1 MRFGDFQKI
10 SKWKIFRFLCKC
22 VLRLFLHFSCR
33 SNLMLHPHF
42 LNKKMNSFNNMF
54 KAACGQL
61 RPPYL
66 RPRSFETCWFAT
78 HSFETC
84 WVETRSYE
92 TTFMWDLFTWDHFHL
107 GAVGWRRRS
116 VETTF
121 IWDLLSW
128 DLFIGDHIHVRLV
141 SPVIIS
147 TNTKRHFLLFLSFIS
162 QLKTETIVAMKET
175 GRNTKHESLTWSNKM
190 TFQMCCAPKPEVWRV
205 FWLLWCAEVQVSP
218 QTWKGVTSD
227 LRQRSG
233 R

>member
-1 MRFGDFQKI
+1 
-10 SKWKIFRFLCKC
+10 
-22 VLRLFLHFSCR
+22 
-33 SNLMLHPHF
+33 MLHPHF

-141 SPVIIS
+141 FSCDHFNQHKKTFSSFLVFHFSVKNWNYCSDEGNRQKHKTWIFDLVQQNDISDVLCSKARGMKSFLTSVVCWSASVTTDMEGCNFRSPAKKWKVDHKNVIHS
-147 TNTKRHFLLFLSFIS
+147 KSKQLHFNL
-162 QLKTETIVAMKET
+162 A
-175 GRNTKHESLTWSNKM
+175 
-190 TFQMCCAPKPEVWRV
+190 
-205 FWLLWCAEVQVSP
+205 
-218 QTWKGVTSD
+218 
-227 LRQRSG
+227 
-233 R
+233 